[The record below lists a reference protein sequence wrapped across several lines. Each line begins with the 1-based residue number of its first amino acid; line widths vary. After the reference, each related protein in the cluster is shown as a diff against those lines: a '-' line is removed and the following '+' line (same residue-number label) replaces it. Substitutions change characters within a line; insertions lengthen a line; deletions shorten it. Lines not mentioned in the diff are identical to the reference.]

1 MDGLLG
7 KLHTEYQMFNQG
19 ILSRSIA
26 AIGLSVA
33 AMSVAHAA
41 PISGSAAFTGFAN
54 PGGSV
59 LTCTATPC
67 TVANWTGL
75 DFANTSPNAGYGNTT
90 GSFLSI
96 MGASGTGTFSD
107 TSFSMPGQLF
117 TAGGVTFTWTS
128 VSKSYD
134 GATWGAVF
142 DGTATAQ
149 GYDATKMKLTFSSQS
164 NGSSW
169 SAETIPVPGTIALL
183 GLGLAGLGLIR
194 TRRA

>member
-1 MDGLLG
+1 
-7 KLHTEYQMFNQG
+7 MFNQG

-33 AMSVAHAA
+33 AMSVAQAA
-41 PISGSAAFTGFAN
+41 PISGSASFTGFATPN
-54 PGGSV
+54 PTV

-67 TVANWTGL
+67 LVTNWTGL
-75 DFANTSPNAGYGNTT
+75 DFPSTNPNAFYAGTT

-96 MGASGTGTFSD
+96 MGASGTATFSD
-107 TSFSMPGQLF
+107 TSFAAPGQLF
-117 TAGGVTFTWTS
+117 TGGGVTFTWTT

-134 GATWGAVF
+134 GTTWGAVF
-142 DGTATAQ
+142 SGTATAA
-149 GYDATKMKLTFSSQS
+149 GYDATMMKPSFSSQ
-164 NGSSW
+164 GAGTSW

>member
-1 MDGLLG
+1 
-7 KLHTEYQMFNQG
+7 MFNQG

-33 AMSVAHAA
+33 AMSVAQAA
-41 PISGSAAFTGFAN
+41 PISGSAAFTGYAN
-54 PGGSV
+54 PGSSV

-75 DFANTSPNAGYGNTT
+75 DFANTTPNASYGNTT
-90 GSFLSI
+90 GTFASI

-107 TSFSMPGQLF
+107 TSFATPGQLF

-134 GATWGAVF
+134 GSTWGAVF
-142 DGTATAQ
+142 TGSASAP
-149 GYDATKMKLTFSSQS
+149 GYDTTMMKLSFSSQ
-164 NGSSW
+164 GSGGSW

>member
-1 MDGLLG
+1 
-7 KLHTEYQMFNQG
+7 MFNQG

-26 AIGLSVA
+26 AIGLSAA
-33 AMSVAHAA
+33 AMSVAQAA
-41 PISGSAAFTGFAN
+41 PISGSVAFTGFAN

-75 DFANTSPNAGYGNTT
+75 DFANTSPNASYGNTT
-90 GSFLSI
+90 GSFMSI

-107 TSFSMPGQLF
+107 ITNFSVGGQLF

-134 GATWGAVF
+134 GSTWGAVF
-142 DGTATAQ
+142 DGTATAK
-149 GYDATKMKLTFSSQS
+149 GYDETKMKLTFSSQS
-164 NGSSW
+164 TGSSW

>member
-1 MDGLLG
+1 
-7 KLHTEYQMFNQG
+7 MFNQG

-33 AMSVAHAA
+33 AMSVAQAA
-41 PISGSAAFTGFAN
+41 PISGSAAFTGFSN
-54 PGGSV
+54 PGSSV
-59 LTCTATPC
+59 LTCSGTPC
-67 TVANWTGL
+67 SLANWTGL
-75 DFANTSPNAGYGNTT
+75 DFANTTPNASYGNTT

-107 TSFSMPGQLF
+107 TSFAAPGQLF
-117 TAGGVTFTWTS
+117 SAGGVTFNWTT

-134 GATWGAVF
+134 GSTWGAVF
-142 DGTATAQ
+142 SGTATAK
-149 GYDATKMKLTFSSQS
+149 GYDPTMMKLSFSSQ
-164 NGSSW
+164 GAGTSW

>member
-1 MDGLLG
+1 MDRLLG

-41 PISGSAAFTGFAN
+41 PISGSAAFTGFSN

-75 DFANTSPNAGYGNTT
+75 DFANTSPNASYSNTT

-96 MGASGTGTFSD
+96 MGASGTGIFSD

-164 NGSSW
+164 TGSSW

>member
-1 MDGLLG
+1 
-7 KLHTEYQMFNQG
+7 
-19 ILSRSIA
+19 
-26 AIGLSVA
+26 
-33 AMSVAHAA
+33 
-41 PISGSAAFTGFAN
+41 
-54 PGGSV
+54 
-59 LTCTATPC
+59 
-67 TVANWTGL
+67 
-75 DFANTSPNAGYGNTT
+75 
-90 GSFLSI
+90 

-164 NGSSW
+164 TGSSW